1 MKVIKSFSLK
11 KNLTP
16 RDRRIQYIC
25 LAILA
30 LALLARL
37 SLAMLPVRLA
47 GDAAERYDPM
57 ARNLIA
63 GRGFSKATEPPYIA
77 ATSDPPGYP
86 VFVAAIYA
94 LTGGSLRAVVIL
106 QIALELA
113 TLFLVYSICIRW
125 GLSMRGRWA
134 ALLFGA
140 LCPFL
145 PLFSAQIYTEVL
157 ATFLLTLTLY
167 LLARSVADRSLK
179 WWFAVG
185 LTSGVG
191 LLVRP
196 DLLPAILLASIVAV
210 SVHRSS
216 ESLVISRRLRL
227 GRAVGRACITGAVC
241 LAVLF
246 PWTLR
251 NYQLTNEVRPFG
263 DIAAQSREAYPR
275 WLSTW
280 LDDPQLL
287 HLYWWNPIEIKEF
300 PPSKIPDD
308 ERERAEQ
315 AIRQAQAQLSL
326 NGQPSQEFDALAAKA
341 RSERPVRTIILV
353 PLRRALMTVL
363 RVPSSVSDGLWKILV
378 YLYWLALIGCL
389 MVGAI
394 RGLRRRN
401 FIVLI
406 PLALIIGR
414 LALPIASA
422 LGSEPRYLLEALPS
436 CFILAA
442 YAFDPDA
449 RPSV

>member
-1 MKVIKSFSLK
+1 MSP
-11 KNLTP
+11 TA
-16 RDRRIQYIC
+16 RERRVQYIC

-30 LALLARL
+30 LAVLARI
-37 SLAMLPVRLA
+37 SLVILPVRLA
-47 GDAAERYDPM
+47 GDAAERYDPA
-57 ARNLIA
+57 ARNLVA
-63 GRGFSKATEPPYIA
+63 GRGFSKSIGPPYITD
-77 ATSDPPGYP
+77 TSDPPGYP
-86 VFVAAIYA
+86 LFVASIYS
-94 LTGGSLRAVVIL
+94 LTSGSLRAVVIL
-106 QIALELA
+106 QIALEMV
-113 TLFLVYSICIRW
+113 TLFLVYSICRRW
-125 GLSMRGRWA
+125 GLSRQARWA

-145 PLFSAQIYTEVL
+145 PLFSTQIYTEVL

-167 LLARSVADRSLK
+167 LLARTVTDKSLG
-179 WWFAVG
+179 WWFAAG

-196 DLLPAILLASIVAV
+196 DLLPALLLASIAAV
-210 SVHRSS
+210 SVHRAS
-216 ESLVISRRLRL
+216 ESLAISRRQRL
-227 GRAVGRACITGAVC
+227 WGVVGRACITGAVC

-251 NYQLTNEVRPFG
+251 NYRLTGDVSPFG
-263 DIAAQSREAYPR
+263 NIAAQSREAYPR

-287 HLYWWNPIEIKEF
+287 HLYWWNPIKIEEF
-300 PPSKIPDD
+300 SASKIPDD
-308 ERERAEQ
+308 ERERAER

-326 NGQPSQEFDALAAKA
+326 NGQPSEEFFALAAKA
-341 RSERPVRTIILV
+341 NVERPVRTRVFV
-353 PLRRALMTVL
+353 PVRRMLMTVL

-378 YLYWLALIGCL
+378 YLYWFTLIGCL
-389 MVGAI
+389 MIGAM

-401 FIVLI
+401 FIVLL

-414 LALPIASA
+414 LVLPLVSA
-422 LGSEPRYLLEALPS
+422 LGSEPRYLFEALPS

-449 RPSV
+449 RPSA

>member
-1 MKVIKSFSLK
+1 MIKMPQSLK
-11 KNLTP
+11 KSPTGRN
-16 RDRRIQYIC
+16 RRVQYIC

-30 LALLARL
+30 LAVLARI
-37 SLAMLPVRLA
+37 SLVILPVRLA
-47 GDAAERYDPM
+47 GDAAERYDPA

-63 GRGFSKATEPPYIA
+63 GRGFSKSIGPPYITD
-77 ATSDPPGYP
+77 TSDPPGYP
-86 VFVAAIYA
+86 LFVASIYS

-113 TLFLVYSICIRW
+113 TLFLVYSICICW
-125 GLSMRGRWA
+125 GLSRRARWS

-145 PLFSAQIYTEVL
+145 PLFSTQIYTEVL

-167 LLARSVADRSLK
+167 LLARTVTDKSLT
-179 WWFAVG
+179 WWLAAG
-185 LTSGVG
+185 SISGAG

-196 DLLPAILLASIVAV
+196 DLLPAILLAAIVAV
-210 SVHRSS
+210 SIHRSP
-216 ESLVISRRLRL
+216 ESLSLSNRQRL
-227 GRAVGRACITGAVC
+227 GHAVGRACITGAVC
-241 LAVLF
+241 LVVLF

-251 NYQLTNEVRPFG
+251 NYRLTNEVRPFG
-263 DIAAQSREAYPR
+263 NIAAQSREPYPR

-287 HLYWWNPIEIKEF
+287 HLYWWNPIKIKEF
-300 PPSKIPDD
+300 PASKIPDD
-308 ERERAEQ
+308 ERERAER
-315 AIRQAQAQLSL
+315 AIRQAQDQLSL
-326 NGQPSQEFDALAAKA
+326 NGQPSQEFDSLAAKA
-341 RSERPVRTIILV
+341 NAERPLRTIILV
-353 PLRRALMTVL
+353 PLRRMLMTIL

-378 YLYWLALIGCL
+378 YLYWFTLIGCL
-389 MVGAI
+389 VVGAI

-401 FIVLI
+401 FIILM

-422 LGSEPRYLLEALPS
+422 LGSEPRYLFEALPS

-449 RPSV
+449 RPSA